1 MSLDTPAP
9 GPASNLLRSLVRLGG
24 SLLAAAETR
33 FDLFATELNEDVTR
47 GVRLLAFA
55 LAALFTGLLGALMAG
70 ATVIIVFW
78 DTHRVAAAV
87 VVTAFFFGAAV
98 LCGLAFRQRLREKP
112 RLLDATRDEL
122 KKDLAAIRSHR

>member
-1 MSLDTPAP
+1 MSDDVPVP
-9 GPASNLLRSLVRLGG
+9 GPTGNLLRSLVRLGG

-33 FDLFATELNEDVTR
+33 FDLLATELNEDVTR
-47 GVRLLAFA
+47 GVRLLALA

-78 DTHRVAAAV
+78 DSHRVAAAV
-87 VVTAFFFGAAV
+87 VVTAVFFGAAI
-98 LCGLAFRQRLREKP
+98 LCSLAFRERLGAKP
-112 RLLDATRDEL
+112 RLLDATRSEL

>member
-1 MSLDTPAP
+1 MSLDNPAP
-9 GPASNLLRSLVRLGG
+9 GPAGNLLRSLVRLGG

-33 FDLFATELNEDVTR
+33 FDLLATELNEDVTR

-78 DTHRVAAAV
+78 DTHRVTAAV
-87 VVTAFFFGAAV
+87 VVTAFFFGAAL
-98 LCGLAFRQRLREKP
+98 LCSLVFRQRLREKP

-122 KKDLAAIRSHR
+122 KKDLAAIRSQR

>member
-1 MSLDTPAP
+1 MSDDAPAP
-9 GPASNLLRSLVRLGG
+9 GPAGNLLRSLVRLGG

-33 FDLFATELNEDVTR
+33 FDLLATELNEDVTR

-70 ATVIIVFW
+70 ATVVIVFW

-87 VVTAFFFGAAV
+87 VVTATFFRAAI
-98 LCGLAFRQRLREKP
+98 LCSLVFRQRLREKP
-112 RLLDATRDEL
+112 RLLDATRSEL
-122 KKDLAAIRSHR
+122 KKDLAAIRSHQ